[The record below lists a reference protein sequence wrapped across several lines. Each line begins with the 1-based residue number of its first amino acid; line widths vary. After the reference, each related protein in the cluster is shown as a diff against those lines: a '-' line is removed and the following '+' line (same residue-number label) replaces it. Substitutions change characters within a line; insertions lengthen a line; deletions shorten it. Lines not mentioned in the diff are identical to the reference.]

1 MNDGYAYRS
10 VVRASDAGCSALAY
24 LAGRY
29 RHSTEAVWRARLR
42 RGEVRVGDVRLDAD
56 RLVRA
61 GDVLVWSR
69 PPWDEADV
77 PLHFDVVH
85 HDPDLL
91 AVSKPAGLPTVPNG
105 GFLTH
110 TLLWLVRRTYPRAVP
125 MHRLGRGTSGLVLF
139 ALSPEA
145 RRVVAAA
152 WRGGEVSR
160 TYRALVARTPAWD
173 TLRIDTPIGLV
184 PHPRLGRVHAAS
196 PAGKAAVS
204 NVRVLARRAETSV
217 VEVHIET
224 GRAHQI
230 RIHLA
235 AAGHVLVGDRL
246 YTVGGVPSPTPALPG
261 DDGYLLHAHRL
272 ALRHPATGRDLM
284 FEAPLPP
291 ELAV

>member
-10 VVRASDAGCSALAY
+10 VIRTSEAGCSVLAY

-29 RHSTEAVWRARLR
+29 RHSTEAVWRERLQ
-42 RGEVRVGDVRLDAD
+42 RGEVRIGDVPVAAD
-56 RLVRA
+56 GVVRT
-61 GDVLVWSR
+61 GDVVVWFR

-85 HDPDLL
+85 HDADLL
-91 AVSKPAGLPTVPNG
+91 AVNKPAGLPTVPNG
-105 GFLTH
+105 GFLAH
-110 TLLWLVRRTYPRAVP
+110 TLLSLVRRTYPHAVP

-139 ALSPEA
+139 TLSPEA
-145 RRVVAAA
+145 RRAVAAA

-160 TYRALVARTPAWD
+160 AYRALVAGTPAWD
-173 TLRIDTPIGLV
+173 GVRIDTPIGLV

-196 PAGKAAVS
+196 PGGKGAVS
-204 NVRVLARRAETSV
+204 NVRVLAQHAEATI

-235 AAGHVLVGDRL
+235 AVGHPLVGDRL
-246 YTVGGVPSPTPALPG
+246 YAAGGVPSPTPGLPG
-261 DDGYLLHAHRL
+261 DGGYLLHAHRL
-272 ALRHPATGRDLM
+272 ALRHPGTGRSIA

-291 ELAV
+291 ELAG